1 MIVALAWCGL
11 KLNKNHFKNISP
23 AGKTSYQLNKTRTKN
38 TFKAST
44 ELMMLID

>member
-23 AGKTSYQLNKTRTKN
+23 AGKKSYQLNKTTKK

-44 ELMMLID
+44 ELIMLID